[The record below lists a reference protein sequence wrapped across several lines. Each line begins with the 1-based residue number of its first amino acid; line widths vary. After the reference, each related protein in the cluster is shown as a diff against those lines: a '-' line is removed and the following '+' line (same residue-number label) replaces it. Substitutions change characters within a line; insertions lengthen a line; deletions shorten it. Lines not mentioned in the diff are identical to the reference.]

1 MQQADTYDV
10 VVVGSG
16 AAGAMA
22 ALRSADLGLTVL
34 IVEKA
39 QKFGGTSAVSGGV
52 MWIPNHQLDGAK
64 GDSREAA
71 LEYLDS
77 IITKPVNRAR
87 LETFVDTAPAM
98 LQYLKGTGV
107 EVIGAAWPD
116 YEPGKPGARSDRSVI
131 SPIFDGR
138 ELGDQRYSLMRE

>member
-1 MQQADTYDV
+1 MQQNETFDV

-22 ALRSADLGLTVL
+22 ALRSADLGMKVL

-52 MWIPNHQLDGAK
+52 MWIPNHRLDGDK
-64 GDSREAA
+64 GDSREAT

-77 IITKPVNRAR
+77 IITKPVNRTR
-87 LETFVDTAPAM
+87 LEAFVDTAPEM
-98 LQYLKGTGV
+98 LHYLKGTGV
-107 EVIGAAWPD
+107 EVVGAAWPD
-116 YEPGKPGARSDRSVI
+116 YEPLKRDIARYVPNPVQSFQGSYRGQTFSVN
-131 SPIFDGR
+131 
-138 ELGDQRYSLMRE
+138 